1 MTTEEH
7 GRQSEEHGHQSIE
20 NGGHGHAGDGHGAYD
35 PSMLQRA
42 DAFYGGV
49 YQEICDWLSISPG
62 AHALEAGSGAGGF
75 TELLAGAVGNGG
87 TVAALDV
94 TPELL
99 QTARERVQKSLF
111 QDRVTYH
118 EGDIE
123 HLPFDDGHF
132 DLVWSSRTVHH
143 LSDQLAGVKELRRVL
158 KPGGRLA
165 LREGGLRSRFLPNDI
180 GIGAPGL
187 EDRLDAAFEA
197 WFHTHVRGGEGVVA
211 YPFGWTQLLRD
222 AGLTNVTA
230 RSFMLEVMPPLQTLE
245 VEFMTNL
252 LRRWV
257 ESEERRGFIGDEDA
271 ESINKLIDPDDSQYA
286 FNRSDLHYMEGVTIY
301 LGTA

>member
-20 NGGHGHAGDGHGAYD
+20 NGRHGHAGDGHGAYD

-62 AHALEAGSGAGGF
+62 AHALEAGSGAGG
-75 TELLAGAVGNGG
+75 
-87 TVAALDV
+87 
-94 TPELL
+94 
-99 QTARERVQKSLF
+99 
-111 QDRVTYH
+111 
-118 EGDIE
+118 
-123 HLPFDDGHF
+123 
-132 DLVWSSRTVHH
+132 
-143 LSDQLAGVKELRRVL
+143 
-158 KPGGRLA
+158 
-165 LREGGLRSRFLPNDI
+165 
-180 GIGAPGL
+180 
-187 EDRLDAAFEA
+187 
-197 WFHTHVRGGEGVVA
+197 
-211 YPFGWTQLLRD
+211 
-222 AGLTNVTA
+222 
-230 RSFMLEVMPPLQTLE
+230 
-245 VEFMTNL
+245 FMTNL